1 MSITLKWGLITGMV
15 YVIFALITNMLGLQQ
30 SGGGS
35 VAIGM
40 LMNALLLG
48 ITFFTIY
55 SGVKETRD
63 NEMDGAISLGQ
74 AFKIG
79 MTITVIAGALAGLFT
94 LLNMTL
100 IDPEMG
106 SRMLEAAEDQWDKA
120 NMPEEQREM
129 SKKFMAPFLNP
140 FIAAPF
146 TLVWVAFWGA
156 IKSLIAGAI
165 LKKEA
170 PPTLPT
176 E

>member
-15 YVIFALITNMLGLQQ
+15 YVIFSLITNMLGLQQ

-35 VAIGM
+35 MVISM
-40 LMNALLLG
+40 LINGLLLG

-55 SGVKETRD
+55 SGVKDTRD
-63 NEMDGAISLGQ
+63 SELDGALSMGE
-74 AFKIG
+74 AFKTGMKIAVIG
-79 MTITVIAGALAGLFT
+79 GAIAGLFT

-100 IDPEMG
+100 IDPDMG
-106 SRMLEAAEDQWDKA
+106 SRMLEAAEDQWDKV
-120 NMPEEQREM
+120 NMPEDQREM
-129 SKKFMAPFLNP
+129 SKKLMAPFLNP

-156 IKSLIAGAI
+156 IKALIAGAI

-176 E
+176 V